1 VQLIRQQRRRFGET
15 SWCAARRSRTSVAVV
30 VFGHLPLPTVLSSF
44 SCERRRRV
52 WTAWFVWRVLRWSTV
67 CSDVVP
73 VVFVFRLRRQSS
85 TGRFR
90 WCPSTSVG
98 SFCWCSFQGRASAF
112 VWTVRSTTPNTV
124 IEIGTSTW
132 SASKRPGVRP
142 RRASSESRSCC
153 LHVGNYAGFR
163 VSRHS
168 SFSVFSCGVTEIVVF
183 HHGVVTS

>member
-1 VQLIRQQRRRFGET
+1 VQLIRQQRRRFVET
-15 SWCAARRSRTSVAVV
+15 IWCSARRSRTSVAVV
-30 VFGHLPLPTVLSSF
+30 VFGHLPLPTVLPSF
-44 SCERRRRV
+44 SCEQRRRA

-67 CSDVVP
+67 CSNVVP

-85 TGRFR
+85 TSRFR

-98 SFCWCSFQGRASAF
+98 SFCWCLFQGQASAF

-132 SASKRPGVRP
+132 SVSKRPGVRP
-142 RRASSESRSCC
+142 RRASSESKSCC
-153 LHVGNYAGFR
+153 LHVGNCAGFR

-168 SFSVFSCGVTEIVVF
+168 FLSVFS
-183 HHGVVTS
+183 

>member
-1 VQLIRQQRRRFGET
+1 
-15 SWCAARRSRTSVAVV
+15 
-30 VFGHLPLPTVLSSF
+30 VLSSF
-44 SCERRRRV
+44 PCEPRRRV
-52 WTAWFVWRVLRWSTV
+52 WTAWFVWHVLRWSTV

-90 WCPSTSVG
+90 LCPSTSVC
-98 SFCWCSFQGRASAF
+98 SFCWCSFQDRASAF

-132 SASKRPGVRP
+132 SASKRPGVRS

-168 SFSVFSCGVTEIVVF
+168 SFSVFSCGVREIVVF

>member
-1 VQLIRQQRRRFGET
+1 VSVRSAGV
-15 SWCAARRSRTSVAVV
+15 RSRV
-30 VFGHLPLPTVLSSF
+30 GRLLSS
-44 SCERRRRV
+44 
-52 WTAWFVWRVLRWSTV
+52 
-67 CSDVVP
+67 
-73 VVFVFRLRRQSS
+73 
-85 TGRFR
+85 GRF
-90 WCPSTSVG
+90 
-98 SFCWCSFQGRASAF
+98 
-112 VWTVRSTTPNTV
+112 RSTTPNTV
-124 IEIGTSTW
+124 IEIGTSTL

>member
-1 VQLIRQQRRRFGET
+1 V
-15 SWCAARRSRTSVAVV
+15 ARRPRTSDTVV
-30 VFGHLPLPTVLSSF
+30 VFGHLPLPTALSSF

-73 VVFVFRLRRQSS
+73 VVFVFRLRRQSL
-85 TGRFR
+85 TGQFR
-90 WCPSTSVG
+90 WCPSASVG
-98 SFCWCSFQGRASAF
+98 SFCWCSFQGRSVCF
-112 VWTVRSTTPNTV
+112 RLDGSSTTPNTV

-142 RRASSESRSCC
+142 RRVSSDSRSCC